1 MKYADFEYII
11 SSKRMERYLQSCHGN
26 SRKAMT
32 LYRYNLHLSQ
42 NVFTVISCFE
52 VALRNAINREL
63 LPRLG
68 NDWLKDSVS
77 INGIFNQSS
86 TQETQKAIQKEYL
99 SLQKEGSYSHD
110 KLLSVL
116 SFGIWKYMFSKPQF
130 SATQKCLLAIFP
142 YRPKSSIFVQYNH
155 NYIYKELDNINKLR
169 NRVAHNEPICFDK
182 SKNAISTTYVREK
195 YAQVTKLLTWMGIDP
210 ADLLYGLDHVLT
222 ICDKIDRL
230 K

>member
-1 MKYADFEYII
+1 
-11 SSKRMERYLQSCHGN
+11 
-26 SRKAMT
+26 
-32 LYRYNLHLSQ
+32 
-42 NVFTVISCFE
+42 
-52 VALRNAINREL
+52 
-63 LPRLG
+63 
-68 NDWLKDSVS
+68 
-77 INGIFNQSS
+77 
-86 TQETQKAIQKEYL
+86 
-99 SLQKEGSYSHD
+99 
-110 KLLSVL
+110 
-116 SFGIWKYMFSKPQF
+116 MFSKPQF

>member
-1 MKYADFEYII
+1 M
-11 SSKRMERYLQSCHGN
+11 
-26 SRKAMT
+26 
-32 LYRYNLHLSQ
+32 
-42 NVFTVISCFE
+42 
-52 VALRNAINREL
+52 
-63 LPRLG
+63 
-68 NDWLKDSVS
+68 
-77 INGIFNQSS
+77 
-86 TQETQKAIQKEYL
+86 
-99 SLQKEGSYSHD
+99 
-110 KLLSVL
+110 
-116 SFGIWKYMFSKPQF
+116 
-130 SATQKCLLAIFP
+130 LAIFP
-142 YRPKSSIFVQYNH
+142 YRPKSSILVQYNH